1 MRTQSTIKYLATFL
15 GVALLATACSEPV
28 GPGNRASSSDPRLA
42 TPSFASTAQLGAGI
56 ALDQL
61 NSTLGTNG
69 QLLIKGFNPTNP
81 HRGDAIIA
89 TFYWTGA
96 ATIDS
101 VVDVLTT
108 NPYTPVGNRYTLVEK
123 VSAAGY
129 NMATYVATNVQG
141 FPDPNVDPGQA
152 DILAVGAYL
161 SQPTSSGGLSISAWT
176 GANVVAAEVIGAHR
190 TTSGTGSGGMV
201 AGPGSISIGS
211 GALAYAATMS
221 GTLAG
226 RDPPMGFARLYA
238 GSNDALVAEDDYSV
252 QSTTGTVSPQ
262 WFWGF
267 PDSPPSTWLATV
279 IAINPPSHLA
289 FTVQPSKTLPMMTI
303 QPAVQVTLLNA
314 EGNRV
319 SSYNGPVTIAIG
331 HNGGT
336 LLPGT
341 LSGTLT
347 VNAVNGVATF
357 SNLSIDQ
364 VGNGYTLV
372 VTAANVVNAESAAFS
387 IGAL

>member
-42 TPSFASTAQLGAGI
+42 TPSFATTAPLSAGI

-152 DILAVGAYL
+152 DILAVAAYL
-161 SQPTSSGGLSISAWT
+161 SQPTASGGLSISAWT
-176 GANVVAAEVIGAHR
+176 GA
-190 TTSGTGSGGMV
+190 
-201 AGPGSISIGS
+201 
-211 GALAYAATMS
+211 
-221 GTLAG
+221 
-226 RDPPMGFARLYA
+226 
-238 GSNDALVAEDDYSV
+238 
-252 QSTTGTVSPQ
+252 
-262 WFWGF
+262 
-267 PDSPPSTWLATV
+267 
-279 IAINPPSHLA
+279 
-289 FTVQPSKTLPMMTI
+289 
-303 QPAVQVTLLNA
+303 
-314 EGNRV
+314 
-319 SSYNGPVTIAIG
+319 
-331 HNGGT
+331 
-336 LLPGT
+336 
-341 LSGTLT
+341 
-347 VNAVNGVATF
+347 
-357 SNLSIDQ
+357 
-364 VGNGYTLV
+364 
-372 VTAANVVNAESAAFS
+372 
-387 IGAL
+387 